1 MYTRAGHYII
11 GSIPLKKS
19 QNECMQYSHSLAI
32 CSACNWTLVMK
43 LDYLLFSES
52 NVAPSLAITPNM
64 LLTAQSIDG
73 TPIRSFVMAGGS
85 GRERRRCRRWAG

>member
-1 MYTRAGHYII
+1 
-11 GSIPLKKS
+11 
-19 QNECMQYSHSLAI
+19 
-32 CSACNWTLVMK
+32 MK